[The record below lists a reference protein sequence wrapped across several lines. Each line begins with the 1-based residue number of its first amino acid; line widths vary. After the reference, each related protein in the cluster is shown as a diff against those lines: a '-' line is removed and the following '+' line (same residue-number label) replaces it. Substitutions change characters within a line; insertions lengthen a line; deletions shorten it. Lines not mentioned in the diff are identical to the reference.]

1 MPITEA
7 DKIVRSMETHGAAI
21 VVLSIVILFVVV
33 YFWKLMNRNP
43 LEKQFASQGL
53 VLDILLKQINIIR
66 EEVLE
71 IKIGLR
77 GSFRNRGKDD

>member
-1 MPITEA
+1 MHISESEKMIT
-7 DKIVRSMETHGAAI
+7 SLETHGVAL
-21 VVLSIVILFVVV
+21 VVLALVIIFVVI
-33 YFWKLMNRNP
+33 YFWKLMNKNSVANY
-43 LEKQFASQGL
+43 FNSQGL
-53 VLDILLKQINIIR
+53 VLDMLLKQVNVIR